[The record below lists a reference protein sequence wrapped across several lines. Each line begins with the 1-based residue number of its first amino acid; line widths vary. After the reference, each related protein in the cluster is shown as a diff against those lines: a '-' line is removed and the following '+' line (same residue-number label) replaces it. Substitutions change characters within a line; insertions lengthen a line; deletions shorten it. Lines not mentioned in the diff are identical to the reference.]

1 MSHAMNDDEV
11 ITELK
16 KMVAFIRQEAVEKA
30 REMQV
35 KADEEFAI
43 EKAKIVRQEGMNL
56 DSQYEKKMKQVEVSQ
71 RM

>member
-30 REMQV
+30 REIQV
-35 KADEEFAI
+35 KADEEFDI

>member
-1 MSHAMNDDEV
+1 
-11 ITELK
+11 
-16 KMVAFIRQEAVEKA
+16 MVAFIRQEAVEKA
-30 REMQV
+30 REIQV